1 MNFSEFIPESCLI
14 NQTAYSH
21 RTFSGTKIKESL
33 KLPTRIEVIRL
44 FAAQLWQLES
54 LSLVKLF

>member
-54 LSLVKLF
+54 L